1 MRYIYDNNFHV
12 ITMKDL
18 GYQEKDDY
26 LYVKSSKDLSVT
38 GGIASLSNSD

>member
-1 MRYIYDNNFHV
+1 MRYLYDNNFHV

-18 GYQEKDDY
+18 GYQGKDDY
-26 LYVKSSKDLSVT
+26 LYVKSSKDLSVM